1 MCDNEYSL
9 KQNKSIQSLIQAQSQ
24 LIFKNE
30 NYVKVSVEPD
40 VNIQTN
46 NEKSLQNFSNI
57 HNLRL
62 RLQQ

>member
-40 VNIQTN
+40 KIFQINPI
-46 NEKSLQNFSNI
+46 SLNWFQNA
-57 HNLRL
+57 LL
-62 RLQQ
+62 LM